1 VYLYFFINLLKI
13 RNILYNVYIKK
24 RVLPVINIIKIQ
36 IFLHSNNFYS
46 LYFNFLDNE
55 WRFYEMK

>member
-1 VYLYFFINLLKI
+1 M
-13 RNILYNVYIKK
+13 YIKK
-24 RVLPVINIIKIQ
+24 RILPVINIIKIK

-55 WRFYEMK
+55 WKFYEMK